1 MALDKI
7 TSQSLEVGAV
17 TLTALPDGVI
27 SAAKLHT
34 TAISD
39 KLGYTPVSPTDLS
52 VKADITTVNDALAL
66 KAPQSTTYTKTE
78 VDTFL
83 AGKTNV
89 NSLTTSWTIQETA
102 GVIYFKYNGVNK
114 AKLDSS
120 GNLTVV
126 GNVTAYGT
134 V

>member
-7 TSQSLEVGAV
+7 TSQSLEAGAV

-39 KLGYTPVSPTDLS
+39 KLGYTPVSPTALS
-52 VKADITTVNDALAL
+52 DGLAL

>member
-39 KLGYTPVSPTDLS
+39 KLGYTPVSPTALS
-52 VKADITTVNDALAL
+52 DGLAL

-83 AGKTNV
+83 AGKTDV